1 MCCLDTKNAKIKTMA
16 CRVEAHTQLGSVGA
30 MVLLC
35 IFPSSFQLAIRIALL
50 YLKATA
56 DLLCDVSYLTITVP

>member
-1 MCCLDTKNAKIKTMA
+1 MLSDTKNAKIKAMA
-16 CRVEAHTQLGSVGA
+16 CGVEAHTQLGSVGA

-35 IFPSSFQLAIRIALL
+35 IFPSSFQLAIRIVLL

-56 DLLCDVSYLTITVP
+56 DLLCDVSYLTVTVP